1 MLASYLT
8 RLSSTWVKGLG
19 QEKVPVLEEIRLPL
33 QISPMDL
40 DIYGHVNNGRYLTL
54 MDFGRFAHTQRTGM
68 LKVMLQRR
76 WIPVVGSATVYYLRE
91 LKAFDRVELVTRLA
105 CWDEKWFFFEHRFE
119 RKGEV
124 CALGA
129 VKGVC
134 KHRGRTVPPA
144 ELAAAVGYSGA
155 SPPFPEF
162 IARWNDAQPRA
173 RASA

>member
-1 MLASYLT
+1 MLVSYLT

-19 QEKVPVLEEIRLPL
+19 REKVPVLEEVRLPL

-76 WIPVVGSATVYYLRE
+76 WIPVLGSATVSYFRE
-91 LKAFDRVELVTRLA
+91 LKAFDRIELVTRLA

-119 RKGEV
+119 RKGTV

-134 KHRGRTVPPA
+134 KHRGRTVPPS
-144 ELAAAVGYSGA
+144 ELSAAVGYEGP
-155 SPPFPEF
+155 SPEFPEF
-162 IARWNDAQPRA
+162 ISRWNDAQPR
-173 RASA
+173 RAAS